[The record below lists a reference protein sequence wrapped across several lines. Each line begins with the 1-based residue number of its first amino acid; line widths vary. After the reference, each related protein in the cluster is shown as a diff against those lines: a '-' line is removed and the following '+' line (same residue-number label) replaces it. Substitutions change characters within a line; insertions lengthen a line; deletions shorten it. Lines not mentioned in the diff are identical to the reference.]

1 VTYGLT
7 QEGEDKLI
15 YEFADG
21 GASLEGDAISDA
33 GAANQLVLEFY
44 AQLTGT
50 RSLAYDPAPK
60 ELTLAQDYLATYG
73 PECSTFIV
81 HHALEAARAVDFPIQ
96 KFGGTKNFLPQALVA
111 WGKRAETEEAKREA
125 EARVDGQLRR
135 EQAERDRR
143 RRLVELRAA
152 LPADTLEAL
161 RRRAEEVIANDGTDG
176 THLGYDVLVKMKMDE
191 LIEREVVPTDTSDDG
206 GHAEIAAT

>member
-1 VTYGLT
+1 
-7 QEGEDKLI
+7 
-15 YEFADG
+15 
-21 GASLEGDAISDA
+21 
-33 GAANQLVLEFY
+33 VLEFY

-50 RSLAYDPAPK
+50 CSLAYDPAPK

-81 HHALEAARAVDFPIQ
+81 RHALETARAVDFPIQ

-125 EARVDGQLRR
+125 EARVDEQLRR
-135 EQAERDRR
+135 EQAERDQR
-143 RRLVELRAA
+143 RRLAEIRTS
-152 LPADTLEAL
+152 LPADTLETLRCRAQEAL
-161 RRRAEEVIANDGTDG
+161 AEDGVERTR
-176 THLGYDVLVKMKMDE
+176 LGYDVLVKMKLDE
-191 LIEREVVPTDTSDDG
+191 LLAREFMPTDAREDG